1 MQIMRLPEGF
11 NPAFAPQTA
20 KIDQDVAITQG
31 PASFGP
37 SPLMKLP
44 EGFNPAFAPQTAQLP
59 PRPSPFANP
68 IRRPMARPFPMPR
81 PQVRPSMQMPGGI
94 NLNDLL
100 PNEVNPYM
108 PSGPVGFSGGMGGG
122 FGRPN
127 PYMGGGFRP
136 QQLPP
141 MMGGG
146 FGPYG
151 GGFGRPPMMGGGF
164 GRPPMMGGGFGG
176 GFGRP
181 NPYGQGGIGGFFNQ
195 MAMMSPEQYQ
205 MGMDRYGQFSEQF
218 GPQMRGGFGMF
229 NQLAS
234 LTPEQYQ
241 MGMDRFG
248 QFQQQFGGSGPSF
261 GLGPNINNMSTV
273 TTGGNPGILPPQ
285 TGAIGQSGPIGGGK
299 LAPIDPSTLGRSMSP
314 VTTMTGVQQGAGG
327 GGGGAPSGLF

>member
-1 MQIMRLPEGF
+1 MQIMTLPAGF
-11 NPAFAPQTA
+11 DPTFAPQ
-20 KIDQDVAITQG
+20 
-31 PASFGP
+31 P
-37 SPLMKLP
+37 
-44 EGFNPAFAPQTAQLP
+44 AQLP

-68 IRRPMARPFPMPR
+68 IRRPMARPFPRPR
-81 PQVRPSMQMPGGI
+81 PQVRPSLQMPGGI

-100 PNEVNPYM
+100 PNEVNPYL
-108 PSGPVGFSGGMGGG
+108 PSGPVAFSGGMGGG

-164 GRPPMMGGGFGG
+164 GG

-181 NPYGQGGIGGFFNQ
+181 NPYGQGGLGGFFNQ

-205 MGMDRYGQFSEQF
+205 MGMDRYNQFSERF
-218 GPQMRGGFGMF
+218 GPQMGGGFGMF

-234 LTPEQYQ
+234 LTPDQYQ
-241 MGMDRFG
+241 MGMDRFN
-248 QFQQQFGGSGPSF
+248 QFQERFGGGFQPPPSPLPP

-285 TGAIGQSGPIGGGK
+285 TGAIGQSGPMIGGGK
-299 LAPIDPSTLGRSMSP
+299 LAPIDTSIIDPSRFP
-314 VTTMTGVQQGAGG
+314 VTTMGVQRGAGG